1 MRYSRCIASAAQSV
15 AASLVRR
22 VERILSPAA
31 LPLSAYRNFLLLQ
44 HPSALG
50 TAIHATPLIRALHAA
65 IPGSHVAAT
74 ASGFSLD
81 ILSGNPQ
88 LERLIPI
95 PSPLSDWRGASKA
108 LRTARPFGDEAFV
121 ALQTQG
127 NERTLVAA
135 AAMFG
140 GVHTRVGF
148 SVEPRL
154 SAAPLQ
160 IDPSVSLIAN
170 NLRIIAALG
179 HGEALDNAL
188 ANQPDLIEPVVFPSE
203 RHFHKA
209 EALLLEQGIDLSRP
223 ITVFVTQTS
232 VTQRKSWRPERFR
245 AVAEMLYREYDAQI
259 VFAGTS
265 GEASAIDAL
274 RSPLPFATAT
284 VAGKTNLL
292 ELSAL
297 MALTDIA
304 LTLDTGPMHL
314 ARAVRLPMVII
325 APAWS
330 PPVEWLPLNNPRAR
344 ILKNA
349 DFPAAP
355 PDYIIDEVSVEEAE
369 QNLRD
374 LLTLYPPRTFTW
386 RA

>member
-1 MRYSRCIASAAQSV
+1 M
-15 AASLVRR
+15 
-22 VERILSPAA
+22 
-31 LPLSAYRNFLLLQ
+31 PLSAYRNFLLLQ

-88 LERLIPI
+88 LERLISI

-259 VFAGTS
+259 VFA
-265 GEASAIDAL
+265 AL
-274 RSPLPFATAT
+274 PGR
-284 VAGKTNLL
+284 
-292 ELSAL
+292 
-297 MALTDIA
+297 
-304 LTLDTGPMHL
+304 
-314 ARAVRLPMVII
+314 
-325 APAWS
+325 
-330 PPVEWLPLNNPRAR
+330 
-344 ILKNA
+344 
-349 DFPAAP
+349 
-355 PDYIIDEVSVEEAE
+355 
-369 QNLRD
+369 
-374 LLTLYPPRTFTW
+374 PPRSTRSGPRCHLRLLPWPVKPIFW
-386 RA
+386 NSLL